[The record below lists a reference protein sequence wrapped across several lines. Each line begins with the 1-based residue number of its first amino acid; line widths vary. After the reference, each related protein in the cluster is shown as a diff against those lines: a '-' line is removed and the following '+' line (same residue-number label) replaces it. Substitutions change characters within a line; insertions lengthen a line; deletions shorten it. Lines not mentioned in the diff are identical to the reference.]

1 MTVFKAVVCAAI
13 ALVSASGV
21 VAAKNG
27 VSANTPGSQLR
38 TEAPLPSD
46 RGEAKGAS
54 TETPAYE
61 MKQDLNSSTTP
72 QDLKGAS
79 TFAPGTFAPG
89 HK

>member
-1 MTVFKAVVCAAI
+1 MTVFKTVVCAGI

-27 VSANTPGSQLR
+27 GVSASTPGSQMR
-38 TEAPLPSD
+38 IEAPSD
-46 RGEAKGAS
+46 AKGAS

-61 MKQDLNSSTTP
+61 MKQQELNTSATP
-72 QDLKGAS
+72 EDLKGAS
-79 TFAPGTFAPG
+79 TFAPGTSAPG